1 MLWLRKVWKR
11 IIKRGPSASPVS
23 WICNGCVRAIG
34 RELIALEEWSVLCGV
49 RLQKHLQGVR
59 VQLTLAVHDG
69 DGYGS
74 EKQEAGAS

>member
-1 MLWLRKVWKR
+1 
-11 IIKRGPSASPVS
+11 
-23 WICNGCVRAIG
+23 VRAIG
-34 RELIALEEWSVLCGV
+34 REPVALEEWAVLCGV

-59 VQLTLAVHDG
+59 VQLTLAVPDG